1 MAARRGTFA
10 MRGGAIMDPARA
22 ASGSVAEKNIAAI
35 KAAPANLSK
44 GFDTSKATGAQ
55 LTKKAGSIADAMRPA
70 PKELR
75 HSDTGLFGTKQATMG
90 MPAMPGSGGMM
101 GGPYGMGGAGTG
113 AGTGGYHMY
122 EDPRT
127 GAMVKSKTKIPGR
140 MGYSGFTPAMPPM
153 PPMPGD
159 PSEYYKTTGRLVR
172 APDKTFHRSAD
183 VGMLPGDDPALLM
196 GRTPRLDTTSRRT
209 PGGFKMFPGGFV

>member
-1 MAARRGTFA
+1 MARINRQPAAVRRA
-10 MRGGAIMDPARA
+10 AITDPARA
-22 ASGSVAEKNIAAI
+22 ASGSMAEKHAATI
-35 KAAPANLSK
+35 RSGPTHLSK
-44 GFDTSKATGAQ
+44 GFDLSKATGSELA
-55 LTKKAGSIADAMRPA
+55 TKAGSIADAMRPA

-90 MPAMPGSGGMM
+90 MPAMPDSGGMM
-101 GGPYGMGGAGTG
+101 GPYGMGGTATG
-113 AGTGGYHMY
+113 GGGYHMY

-127 GAMVKSKTKIPGR
+127 GAMTKSKTKIPGR
-140 MGYSGFTPAMPPM
+140 MGYSGFTPAM

-183 VGMLPGDDPALLM
+183 VGMLPSDDPALLM
-196 GRTPRLDTTSRRT
+196 PGVPRIDSTDRRT
-209 PGGFKMFPGGFV
+209 PGGFKTFPGGFV